1 MSEYNELNWKVIESY
16 FKNDHLGKLVRHQLE
31 SYNHFIEED
40 LINTINMFNPVVIH
54 SENDK
59 DPETGLY
66 KLEIIIKFTNFQ
78 MYRPEIHENN
88 GATKI
93 MFPQEA
99 RLRNFTYASTMTL
112 DLNMEIK
119 VRYGHKL
126 QQVETHFKKL
136 PKIHIGK
143 MPIMLKS
150 KICVLNQYKHLH
162 TDLVGEC
169 RFDPGGYFIISGSEK
184 TILAQERAAENNVM
198 CFNIKKLT

>member
-1 MSEYNELNWKVIESY
+1 
-16 FKNDHLGKLVRHQLE
+16 
-31 SYNHFIEED
+31 
-40 LINTINMFNPVVIH
+40 
-54 SENDK
+54 
-59 DPETGLY
+59 
-66 KLEIIIKFTNFQ
+66 

-119 VRYGHKL
+119 VRYGDKL
-126 QQVETHFKKL
+126 QQIETHFKKL

-184 TILAQERAAENNVM
+184 TILAQERAAENKIYCLNSL
-198 CFNIKKLT
+198 CIKQYIICLNSLWIKQYIVFVQNLCYSIFIAI